1 MRRGVIDVT
10 DLAAVLDRS
19 ALLEYLLDIVG
30 LSRAA
35 LTRELAQSPA
45 GQDLLA
51 AGRRS
56 AIAEMVASISPQ
68 INMSQLFGPDKPNL
82 GKNAD
87 LSEKF
92 ALQRTMAA
100 VQPAPGSRTDR

>member
-1 MRRGVIDVT
+1 
-10 DLAAVLDRS
+10 
-19 ALLEYLLDIVG
+19 
-30 LSRAA
+30 
-35 LTRELAQSPA
+35 
-45 GQDLLA
+45 
-51 AGRRS
+51 
-56 AIAEMVASISPQ
+56 MVASISPQ

-100 VQPAPGSRTDR
+100 VQPAPESRTDR